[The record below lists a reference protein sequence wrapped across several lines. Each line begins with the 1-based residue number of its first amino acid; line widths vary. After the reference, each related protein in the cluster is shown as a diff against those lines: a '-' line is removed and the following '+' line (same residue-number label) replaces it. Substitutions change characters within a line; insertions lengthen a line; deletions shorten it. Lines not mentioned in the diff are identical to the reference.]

1 MTNIVRNTTRVLRGV
16 IILRLLLIIAGVVV
30 FVFRWSPI
38 AVPGR
43 HGPPMHALFLLPT
56 IVTSLF
62 LLIPWLERPFGRWY
76 LPIALVMTIVDFSLQ
91 YGAAY
96 LSPDR
101 VGYILVTLPTGQEV
115 SFFWASTEIV
125 LLILLPCM
133 LAGAAYGRLRAVMA
147 SSLAAVLHL
156 VLGGIIWLAG
166 MPLEG
171 FLVLLPIRIAIL
183 YAFPMITGAMADTW
197 RREHREL
204 EQANQ
209 QLRGYAATAEHLAT
223 SRERVRLARAM
234 HDTLAHSLSALVV
247 QLEALDALHEAS
259 PDTAR
264 SQLGKIREHARVG
277 LDETRRAILDL
288 RSAPVEE
295 YGLTG
300 ALERLVGHFGQHNGI
315 QTQWTV
321 HGGPFPL
328 LPAQANALYRIIE
341 EALDNVERHSQASRV
356 AVDLR
361 YQGGVT
367 ISIQDDG
374 QGFDPD
380 AVDTDRFG
388 LVGIYERAALIDG
401 SVSVATTPAQGTTL
415 TIEIADPWRE

>member
-16 IILRLLLIIAGVVV
+16 IILRLLLIISGVVV
-30 FVFRWSPI
+30 LVIRWSPVI
-38 AVPGR
+38 VPGG
-43 HGPPMHALFLLPT
+43 HEPPMHALFLLPT

-62 LLIPWLERPFGRWY
+62 LLIPWLQKRLGRWY

-91 YGAAY
+91 YSAAY
-96 LSPDR
+96 LRPDR

-133 LAGAAYGRLRAVMA
+133 LAGAAYGRLKAVMA
-147 SSLAAVLHL
+147 SSLATILHL
-156 VLGGIIWLAG
+156 LLGGIIWLAG

-171 FLVLLPIRIAIL
+171 FLILLPIRIAIL

-223 SRERVRLARAM
+223 SRERVRLARAL

-247 QLEALDALHEAS
+247 QLEALDALHETN
-259 PDTAR
+259 PGTAR
-264 SQLGKIREHARVG
+264 SQLKKIREHARVG
-277 LDETRRAILDL
+277 LDEARRAILDL

-300 ALERLVGHFGQHNGI
+300 ALERMVSRFGQHNGI
-315 QTQWTV
+315 HTHWAVQ
-321 HGGPFPL
+321 GEPFPL

-341 EALDNVERHSQASRV
+341 EALDNVERHAQASQMTV
-356 AVDLR
+356 ELR
-361 YQGGVT
+361 YDGGVT

-374 QGFDPD
+374 QGFDLG
-380 AVDTDRFG
+380 AVDADRFG

-401 SVSVATTPAQGTTL
+401 SVSVDATPSQGTTL
-415 TIEIADPWRE
+415 TIEIVDPWRE